1 MPSLGERADPE
12 REGCEL
18 VWSELLGSTG
28 ASCCTLGFL
37 MNIQSQGL
45 SPRWDCPLCP
55 EPLPA
60 PDDLE
65 QRLFRGLEKPF
76 LEEQLQGFLLC
87 VILQG
92 GPQKRWLLARGA

>member
-1 MPSLGERADPE
+1 MPSLWERADPE

-18 VWSELLGSTG
+18 VWSELPGSTG
-28 ASCCTLGFL
+28 ASCCRLGFL

-45 SPRWDCPLCP
+45 SPRWNCPLCP

-76 LEEQLQGFLLC
+76 LEEQLWGFLLC
-87 VILQG
+87 VVLQG
-92 GPQKRWLLARGA
+92 GPQRRWLLARGG